1 MVSLPKDRSE
11 HAVKVFLPLPLPNQ
25 TTSCSIRI
33 ARLDESPNKATG
45 LRSTFIFPSS
55 LIPSEVSMSSM
66 FSITSTLPSH
76 LAIEMSIELR
86 VAVEILG
93 AEILSASILGMSI
106 LGGLSTL
113 FSTAFGAFSYQG
125 IQHILCD
132 GNLCDGRS
140 PNYGN
145 LRPDWT
151 TVERKHHHPRSTRDG
166 FTPALA

>member
-1 MVSLPKDRSE
+1 
-11 HAVKVFLPLPLPNQ
+11 
-25 TTSCSIRI
+25 
-33 ARLDESPNKATG
+33 
-45 LRSTFIFPSS
+45 
-55 LIPSEVSMSSM
+55 MSSM

-76 LAIEMSIELR
+76 LAIEMSIVLR
-86 VAVEILG
+86 VVVEILD
-93 AEILSASILGMSI
+93 AEILDAEI
-106 LGGLSTL
+106 LGGLATL